1 MRTLY
6 RLIVSI
12 LIAGSLFSQI
22 RQQDFLDPAKVRRS
36 YRIKDFKA
44 ILFIDEE
51 VFPKN
56 PGLEEREYIET
67 SGFRVQLISTQ
78 DINEALKVRTQA
90 DSLYNLPVYIDFE
103 SPNYKV
109 RIGNYATN
117 DEALMAQRRMQNQGF
132 KFAWVV
138 PSKVILVK

>member
-1 MRTLY
+1 MRTER
-6 RLIVSI
+6 RLIALV
-12 LIAGSLFSQI
+12 LIATFLFSQV
-22 RQQDFLDPAKVRRS
+22 RQQDFLDPAKVRKA
-36 YRIKDFKA
+36 YRIKDFKT
-44 ILFIDEE
+44 ILFVDEE

-56 PGLEEREYIET
+56 PGLEEREYIEI

-117 DEALMAQRRMQNQGF
+117 DEAQTVQRRMQNQGF

-138 PSKVILVK
+138 PSKVIIVK

>member
-1 MRTLY
+1 MRTER
-6 RLIVSI
+6 RLIALV
-12 LIAGSLFSQI
+12 LIATFLFSQV
-22 RQQDFLDPAKVRRS
+22 RQQDFLDPAKVRKA
-36 YRIKDFKA
+36 YRIKDFKT
-44 ILFIDEE
+44 ILFVDEE

-56 PGLEEREYIET
+56 PGLEEREYIEI

-117 DEALMAQRRMQNQGF
+117 DEAQTAQRRMQNQGF

-138 PSKVILVK
+138 PSKVIIVK